1 MNITLLIH
9 GVPMGFNTW
18 KSDDSDYLKRFYRKS
33 DKNEEMTVEVI
44 STESGPAT
52 FYNYLRYNTIVDANG
67 RAGSYFGMSIRID
80 GYECVRIADIFH
92 LLQAVFNNHVIPAVF
107 NVDNGIFRYKYERF
121 TSLDG
126 ALSELENNILRALL
140 SFTNIDRDYTILPQS
155 LPIVSKSCEI
165 NPEDMTDKDASLLT
179 KGIRIIVSDDIA
191 TRKTKAYEDKIK
203 ELNQSLLEA
212 RSKADEEQKN
222 YQDKIRELNQS
233 LLLARSNVNGDQS
246 EIINKLSADNDVL
259 RQEID
264 RLKMELSEY
273 RSGGFNPTPHDPH
286 GNDKPG
292 NPNKID
298 LKRASIILNIVLALI
313 LLLMIPR
320 SCNSTGD
327 TIDDPEPD
335 PRPYPHPD
343 PKPYPKPEPEPYP
356 EPDPKPQPFDLNL
369 DGYRLDVTGFKDGS
383 HKYKIRLQDKKD
395 RTYIDINTIQG
406 INIKAEGL
414 EISPSGV
421 IDIQNSNNMQLFDVW
436 IEKNGDGNPY
446 LKRTLLIKDG
456 YLCNPLGGRIS

>member
-92 LLQAVFNNHVIPAVF
+92 LLQAVFKNHVIPAVF

-140 SFTNIDRDYTILPQS
+140 SFTNIDRDYAILPQS

-165 NPEDMTDKDASLLT
+165 NPEDMTDKDASLLI
-179 KGIRIIVSDDIA
+179 KGVRIIVSDDIA

-203 ELNQSLLEA
+203 ELKQSLLEA

-246 EIINKLSADNDVL
+246 EIIKKPSDNNAAL

-335 PRPYPHPD
+335 PRPYPQPDPEPD
-343 PKPYPKPEPEPYP
+343 PK
-356 EPDPKPQPFDLNL
+356 PDPKPQPFDLNL
-369 DGYRLDVTGFKDGS
+369 DGYRLDIAGFVDGY
-383 HKYKIRLQDKKD
+383 KKWKIRLQKKKD
-395 RTYIDINTIQG
+395 KTYYNIDEIPG
-406 INIKAEGL
+406 INIEAEEL
-414 EISPSGV
+414 KISPSGV
-421 IDIQNSNNMQLFDVW
+421 IDVKNANDMLFDVW
-436 IEKNGDGNPY
+436 IKKNGDENKY
-446 LKRTLLIKDG
+446 LNRTLWIKSG
-456 YLCNPLGGRIS
+456 KLCYPSGVEIQ

>member
-18 KSDDSDYLKRFYRKS
+18 KSDNSDYLKRFYREL
-33 DKNEEMTVEVI
+33 DKNEKMTVEVI

-52 FYNYLRYNTIVDANG
+52 FYNYLRYNTILDADG
-67 RAGSYFGMSIRID
+67 RAGSYFGMSLRID
-80 GYECVRIADIFH
+80 GYECVKIADIFY
-92 LLQAVFNNHVIPAVF
+92 LMQAVFNNHVIPAVF
-107 NVDNGIFRYKYERF
+107 NVENSTFTYKSEDF

-126 ALSELENNILRALL
+126 ALSEIENNILRALL
-140 SFTNIDRDYTILPQS
+140 SFTNIDRDYAILPKS
-155 LPIVSKSCEI
+155 LPRVMDPCEI
-165 NPEDMTDKDASLLT
+165 NPEDLTDNDASLLI
-179 KGIRIIVSDDIA
+179 KGVRIIVSDDIA

-246 EIINKLSADNDVL
+246 EIIKKSSDNNAAL

-335 PRPYPHPD
+335 P
-343 PKPYPKPEPEPYP
+343 KPYPKPEPEPYP
-356 EPDPKPQPFDLNL
+356 EPDPKPQPFVNL

-383 HKYKIRLQDKKD
+383 HKFKIRLQDETKK
-395 RTYIDINTIQG
+395 TYRHVDEIPG
-406 INIKAEGL
+406 INIKAEPL
-414 EISPSGV
+414 EINPSGIFNITDYSYELSKV
-421 IDIQNSNNMQLFDVW
+421 WIKVW
-436 IEKNGDGNPY
+436 IEDDRG
-446 LKRTLLIKDG
+446 RVLLNRNLYITKGKLYNEHDQEIK
-456 YLCNPLGGRIS
+456 

>member
-33 DKNEEMTVEVI
+33 DKNEEITVEVI

-67 RAGSYFGMSIRID
+67 RAGSYYGMSIRID
-80 GYECVRIADIFH
+80 GYECMKIADIYY
-92 LLQAVFNNHVIPAVF
+92 LMQAVFNNHVIPAVF

-126 ALSELENNILRALL
+126 VLSELENNILRALL
-140 SFTNIDRDYTILPQS
+140 SFTNIDRDYAILPQS
-155 LPIVSKSCEI
+155 LPIVTKSCEI
-165 NPEDMTDKDASLLT
+165 NPEDLTDNDASLLT
-179 KGIRIIVSDDIA
+179 KGVRVIVSNYVA
-191 TRKTKAYEDKIK
+191 TRRTKAYEDKIK
-203 ELNQSLLEA
+203 ELNQSLLVA
-212 RSKADEEQKN
+212 RSKSDEEQKN
-222 YQDKIRELNQS
+222 YEDKISKLNES
-233 LLLARSNVNGDQS
+233 LRLASINANGDQ
-246 EIINKLSADNDVL
+246 IVKIKKLSDDNAAL

-335 PRPYPHPD
+335 P
-343 PKPYPKPEPEPYP
+343 KPYPKPEPEPYP
-356 EPDPKPQPFDLNL
+356 EPDPKPQPFVNL

-383 HKYKIRLQDKKD
+383 HKFKIRLQDETKK
-395 RTYIDINTIQG
+395 TYRHVDEIPG
-406 INIKAEGL
+406 INIKAEPL
-414 EISPSGV
+414 EINPSGIFNITDYSYELSKV
-421 IDIQNSNNMQLFDVW
+421 WIKVW
-436 IEKNGDGNPY
+436 IEDDRG
-446 LKRTLLIKDG
+446 RVLLNRNLYITKGKLYNEHDQEIK
-456 YLCNPLGGRIS
+456 

>member
-80 GYECVRIADIFH
+80 GYECVRIADFFH

-203 ELNQSLLEA
+203 ELNQSLLVA
-212 RSKADEEQKN
+212 RGKADEEQKK
-222 YQDKIRELNQS
+222 YEDEISKLNES
-233 LLLARSNVNGDQS
+233 LLLARSNANGDQS
-246 EIINKLSADNDVL
+246 KTIK
-259 RQEID
+259 
-264 RLKMELSEY
+264 ELSVDNVALRREIE
-273 RSGGFNPTPHDPH
+273 RLREELRKSEISSFNPPPSDPYNKGKH
-286 GNDKPG
+286 GIA
-292 NPNKID
+292 NKID
-298 LKRASIILNIVLALI
+298 IKKGSIILNILLAFF
-313 LLLMIPR
+313 LLLLISR

-327 TIDDPEPD
+327 TIEDPEPE
-335 PRPYPHPD
+335 
-343 PKPYPKPEPEPYP
+343 PKPYPQPEPQPQPEPEP
-356 EPDPKPQPFDLNL
+356 QPFNLNL
-369 DGYRLDVTGFKDGS
+369 DEYRLDVSGFDDGY
-383 HKYKIRLQDKKD
+383 KKWKIRLQEKKD
-395 RTYIDINTIQG
+395 GKNTLINAVPG
-406 INIKAEGL
+406 INIKSEKL
-414 EISPSGV
+414 EISNSGV
-421 IDIQNSNNMQLFDVW
+421 IDVQNCNDMLFEVW
-436 IEKNGDGNPY
+436 IENGDGNKY
-446 LKRTLLIKDG
+446 LKRTLYIKAG
-456 YLCNPLGGRIS
+456 KLCYPSGAEIP